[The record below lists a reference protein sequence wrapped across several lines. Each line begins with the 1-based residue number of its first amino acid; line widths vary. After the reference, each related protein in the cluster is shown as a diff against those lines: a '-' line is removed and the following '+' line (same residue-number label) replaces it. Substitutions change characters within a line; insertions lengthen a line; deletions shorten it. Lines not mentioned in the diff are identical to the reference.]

1 MRKINKFIVIFTAVM
16 LFSFAAA
23 PPADAIVVL
32 GTLTVI
38 LFASMATAIVA
49 TEAVKRSKS
58 ESASDHHSSEQM
70 TTDNLQAS
78 GNTGE

>member
-23 PPADAIVVL
+23 PPADAIVL